1 MSICIGMGTNIDGS
15 GDGRTYVLNSSPSGV
30 AKEASK
36 CNEKWLTYEITDIE
50 SGFEEVGGCND
61 DSGFE

>member
-1 MSICIGMGTNIDGS
+1 MLVCIGIGTNIYGF
-15 GDGRTYVLNSSPSGV
+15 GDGRTYVLNSSPCGV

-36 CNEKWLTYEITDIE
+36 CNEKGLTYGIAGTE
-50 SGFEEVGGCND
+50 SGFEEVGGCTD